1 MNDQIIHLLERKD
14 YVPSSVPELLQQLR
28 WPPNRQPELQAAL
41 RTLERAGRITRT
53 KGNRYILSLEA
64 DLIPGRLQMNR
75 AGKGFLQPDDAGLKE
90 IMIPENETGTALHGD
105 RVLVRRN
112 LRTRGL
118 RPDRGVAQET
128 GSVIRILERKRSQI
142 VGTLQRG
149 RQFLY
154 VIPDDP
160 RMQQDV
166 IVPEPRDVGR
176 KPNLGD
182 KVVVELQEWESR
194 HKNPEGEIIEVLG
207 PPDAEGVDM
216 LSVLRQYN
224 LPLHF
229 PKPVLAE
236 ARANGTTVQP
246 HELVGRADCRA
257 HQVITIDPDDAKD
270 FDDAI
275 CLQRSDDGH
284 WRLWVHIA
292 DVSHYVKPGTALDA
306 EARKRGNST
315 YLVDRVIPMLPEA
328 LSNELCSLKP
338 NVDRLT
344 KCVEFVVAD
353 DGRVLSTK
361 FYPAVIH
368 SKRRFTYKEVF
379 AILQERSSQLS
390 GGNRRAATISAA
402 SSGATLV
409 NADAQPP
416 SFPTLVR
423 GGVVAARQPLP
434 DNSIV
439 QMLHDAHELAQ
450 NIRRLRFKAG
460 SLALDFPETKIRL
473 DEQGRVL
480 RIEKIENDVSHQ
492 LIEEY
497 MLLANEA
504 VAARLM
510 SQNIK
515 AIYRVH
521 EEPDARRIGE
531 FREDVLSHHIP
542 CGNLTKRPEVAKLL
556 QKLDTIP
563 IGAALKIGFLRSLM
577 RARYAVEP
585 LGHYG
590 LAKAKYTHF
599 TSPIRR
605 YADLVVHRALFPGSA
620 PASGAVFRAS
630 AETPGAPRR
639 SEYSSHHHA
648 REAGREARPA
658 TPGTHSLKETAEH
671 ISDTER
677 NSADAERDSK
687 DVKMYAFLKAQL
699 AMAKPPVY
707 PALVIDVRNF
717 GFFVDVPGLA
727 MSGLIHCSSLTDD
740 FYEFDEARGTL
751 SGRRNRRVFRLG
763 DKVEVQIAKVDSFKK
778 QVDFRLAREERKAN
792 DDRGDRS
799 RPPQR
804 SQQRFDDRRPQPAQD
819 RRSPR
824 PQQGQLQRG
833 PQRFQ
838 DRQQSRPQPGQ
849 PPRGPSRPPQQ
860 KSEQAARPP
869 QYQKPGQFKSQSQS
883 RPPLP
888 NRPSR
893 DAKPEPARPQSGGG
907 NFRAGPSRPQ
917 IPSSHSRSKFGGRR
931 RR

>member
-1 MNDQIIHLLERKD
+1 MEEQVLSLLGQKD
-14 YVPSSVPELLQQLR
+14 YFPANVPEMLEQLR
-28 WPPNRQPELQAAL
+28 WQPNRQQELQRIL
-41 RTLERAGRITRT
+41 LTLTQTGSVTRT
-53 KGNRYILSLEA
+53 KGNRYILSQEA
-64 DLIPGRLQMNR
+64 DLIPGTIQINR
-75 AGKGFLQPDDAGLKE
+75 QGKGFLRADDSTVKE
-90 IMIPENETGTALHGD
+90 IMIPEGDTSTALHGD
-105 RVLVRRN
+105 RVLVRRKV
-112 LRTRGL
+112 RTRGL
-118 RPDRGVAQET
+118 RPDRGTEQET

-149 RQFLY
+149 KQFLF

-160 RMQQDV
+160 RMPHD
-166 IVPEPRDVGR
+166 IYVPEPRDVGR
-176 KPNLGD
+176 KPNIGD
-182 KVVVELQEWESR
+182 KVVVELLEWESR
-194 HKNPEGEIIEVLG
+194 NSNPEGEIIEVLG
-207 PPDAEGVDM
+207 APDEEGVDM
-216 LSVLRQYN
+216 LSVLRQYE

-236 ARANGTTVQP
+236 ARAIGSTVAE
-246 HELVGRADCRA
+246 HEVAGLEDCRS
-257 HQVITIDPDDAKD
+257 HQVVTIDPDDAKD

-275 CLQRSDDGH
+275 CLERTSQGQ
-284 WRLWVHIA
+284 WKLWVHIA
-292 DVSHYVKPGTALDA
+292 DVSYYVKPGTALDV

-344 KCVEFVVAD
+344 KCVEFLVAD

-361 FYPAVIH
+361 FYPSVIH
-368 SKRRFTYKEVF
+368 SQRRFTYKEVF
-379 AILQERSSQLS
+379 AILQE
-390 GGNRRAATISAA
+390 
-402 SSGATLV
+402 
-409 NADAQPP
+409 PP
-416 SFPTLVR
+416 SNDPIER
-423 GGVVAARQPLP
+423 
-434 DNSIV
+434 
-439 QMLHDAHELAQ
+439 MLHDAHELAQ
-450 NIRRLRFKAG
+450 KIRRLRFKNG

-510 SQNIK
+510 SENQK

-521 EEPDARRIGE
+521 EEPDARRINE

-542 CGNLTKRPEVAKLL
+542 CGNLTKRPEVSKLL

-605 YADLVVHRALFPGSA
+605 YADLVVHRALFQ
-620 PASGAVFRAS
+620 ASHG
-630 AETPGAPRR
+630 P
-639 SEYSSHHHA
+639 
-648 REAGREARPA
+648 
-658 TPGTHSLKETAEH
+658 THSLKETAEH

-699 AMAKPPVY
+699 AMPKPPVY

-717 GFFVDVPGLA
+717 GFFVDVTGLA

-740 FYEFDEARGTL
+740 FYEFDEARGQLT
-751 SGRRNRRVFRLG
+751 GRRNRRVFRLG

-778 QVDFRLAREERKAN
+778 QVDFRLAREERKGR

-799 RPPQR
+799 RPPQSKDRDR
-804 SQQRFDDRRPQPAQD
+804 SPVAAGEQRGGRPQFQKPHDGRRAADGD
-819 RRSPR
+819 RPRSGGQQQR
-824 PQQGQLQRG
+824 PQQGQPQRG

-838 DRQQSRPQPGQ
+838 DRQQSRPQSRPPQPTDRDRSPVAASEQRGSRPQFRKPHDGRRAADGDRPRSGQ
-849 PPRGPSRPPQQ
+849 QPQSRPPQQ
-860 KSEQAARPP
+860 KSGPASRPP
-869 QYQKPGQFKSQSQS
+869 QYQKSAQLKTQSQS
-883 RPPLP
+883 RPTLP

-893 DAKPEPARPQSGGG
+893 DAKPELARTQSGGE
-907 NFRAGPSRPQ
+907 NFRASPARPQ
-917 IPSSHSRSKFGGRR
+917 IPSSHSRSKFGGRTKR
-931 RR
+931 

>member
-1 MNDQIIHLLERKD
+1 METQILTLLGQPD
-14 YVPSSVPELLQQLR
+14 YAPANVPEMLQQLG
-28 WPPNRQPELQAAL
+28 WPPQRQQELQRL
-41 RTLERAGRITRT
+41 IRSLEQTGKITRT
-53 KGNRYILSLEA
+53 KGNRYILSREA
-64 DLIPGRLQMNR
+64 DLIPGTIQINR
-75 AGKGFLQPDDAGLKE
+75 QGKGFLRPDDSTVKE
-90 IMIPENETGTALHGD
+90 IMIPESDTSTALHGD
-105 RVLVRRN
+105 RVLVRRKV
-112 LRTRGL
+112 RTRGL
-118 RPDRGVAQET
+118 RPDRGMEQET

-154 VIPDDP
+154 VRPDDP
-160 RMQQDV
+160 RMQQD
-166 IVPEPRDVGR
+166 IYVPEPRDVGR
-176 KPNLGD
+176 KPNIGD
-182 KVVVELQEWESR
+182 KVVVELGEWESR
-194 HKNPEGEIIEVLG
+194 HTNPEGEIIEVLG
-207 PPDAEGVDM
+207 APDEEGVDM

-236 ARANGTTVQP
+236 ARAIGSVVQP
-246 HELVGRADCRA
+246 HEIAGREDCRS

-275 CLQRSDDGH
+275 CLERTAQGQ
-284 WRLWVHIA
+284 WKLWVHIA
-292 DVSHYVKPGTALDA
+292 DVSHYVKPGTALDV

-344 KCVEFVVAD
+344 KCVEFLVSD

-368 SKRRFTYKEVF
+368 SQRRFTYKEVL
-379 AILQERSSQLS
+379 AILQEG

-402 SSGATLV
+402 SSGATLANEDV
-409 NADAQPP
+409 AQSPVPP
-416 SFPTLVR
+416 LVR

-434 DNSIV
+434 VSII

-450 NIRRLRFKAG
+450 KIRRLRFKNG

-504 VAARLM
+504 VATRLM
-510 SQNIK
+510 SENQK

-521 EEPDARRIGE
+521 EEPDERRINE
-531 FREDVLSHHIP
+531 YREDVLSHHIP
-542 CGNLTKRPEVAKLL
+542 CGNLTKRPEVTKLL

-605 YADLVVHRALFPGSA
+605 YADLVVHRALFQ
-620 PASGAVFRAS
+620 ASHG
-630 AETPGAPRR
+630 P
-639 SEYSSHHHA
+639 
-648 REAGREARPA
+648 
-658 TPGTHSLKETAEH
+658 THSLKETAEH

-751 SGRRNRRVFRLG
+751 TGRRNRRVFRLG

-778 QVDFRLAREERKAN
+778 QVDFRLAREERKGR
-792 DDRGDRS
+792 DDQGDRS

-804 SQQRFDDRRPQPAQD
+804 SQQQRPPARQQQQ
-819 RRSPR
+819 R
-824 PQQGQLQRG
+824 PFEQRQSKQRP

-838 DRQQSRPQPGQ
+838 DRQQ
-849 PPRGPSRPPQQ
+849 PRGQSSGSARPPQQ
-860 KSEQAARPP
+860 KSG
-869 QYQKPGQFKSQSQS
+869 KFKTQSQS
-883 RPPLP
+883 RPTLP

-893 DAKPEPARPQSGGG
+893 DAKPGPARPQSGGG
-907 NFRAGPSRPQ
+907 NFRAGPARPQ

>member
-1 MNDQIIHLLERKD
+1 MKPRIVDALGAKD
-14 YVPSSVPELLQQLR
+14 YAPANVPEMLRLLRL
-28 WPPNRQPELQAAL
+28 PPNRQQELQAVL
-41 RTLERAGRITRT
+41 RELEQSGQITRT
-53 KGNRYILSLEA
+53 KGNRYILSREA
-64 DLIPGRLQMNR
+64 DLIPGRIQINR
-75 AGKGFLQPDDAGLKE
+75 QGKGFLAPDDSGLKE
-90 IMIPENETGTALHGD
+90 IAILENETGTALHGD

-112 LRTRGL
+112 VRTRGL
-118 RPDRGVAQET
+118 RPDRGAVQET

-149 RQFLY
+149 KQFLY

-160 RMQQDV
+160 RMPHD
-166 IVPEPRDVGR
+166 ISVPEPRDVGR
-176 KPNLGD
+176 RPNIGD
-182 KVVVELQEWESR
+182 KVVVELVEWESR
-194 HKNPEGEIIEVLG
+194 NSNPEGEIIEVLG
-207 PPDAEGVDM
+207 APDAEGVDM
-216 LSVLRQYN
+216 LSVLRQYD

-236 ARANGTTVQP
+236 ARAIGSTVAE
-246 HELVGRADCRA
+246 HEVAGREDCRS

-275 CLQRSDDGH
+275 CLEQTSQGQ
-284 WRLWVHIA
+284 WKLWVHIA
-292 DVSHYVKPGTALDA
+292 DVSHYVKPGTALDV

-344 KCVEFVVAD
+344 KCVEFLVAD

-368 SKRRFTYKEVF
+368 SQRRFTYKEVF
-379 AILQERSSQLS
+379 AILQQAGAPVSRPGAMTSHDQQ
-390 GGNRRAATISAA
+390 RAGPEA
-402 SSGATLV
+402 GA
-409 NADAQPP
+409 PE
-416 SFPTLVR
+416 
-423 GGVVAARQPLP
+423 
-434 DNSIV
+434 SIV

-450 NIRRLRFKAG
+450 KIRRLRFKNG

-504 VAARLM
+504 VASRLM
-510 SQNIK
+510 SENQK

-521 EEPDARRIGE
+521 EEPDARRINE

-542 CGNLTKRPEVAKLL
+542 CGNLTKRPEVSKLL

-605 YADLVVHRALFPGSA
+605 YADLVVHRALFQ
-620 PASGAVFRAS
+620 ASHG
-630 AETPGAPRR
+630 P
-639 SEYSSHHHA
+639 
-648 REAGREARPA
+648 
-658 TPGTHSLKETAEH
+658 THSLKETAEH

-687 DVKMYAFLKAQL
+687 DVKLYAFLKAQL
-699 AMAKPPVY
+699 QSAKPPPY
-707 PALVIDVRNF
+707 PALVTDVRNF

-727 MSGLIHCSSLTDD
+727 MSGLVHLSSLEDD
-740 FYEFDEARGTL
+740 FYLFDAQRSQL
-751 SGRRNRRVFRLG
+751 IGRRSRRVIRLG
-763 DKVEVQIAKVDSFKK
+763 D
-778 QVDFRLAREERKAN
+778 
-792 DDRGDRS
+792 
-799 RPPQR
+799 
-804 SQQRFDDRRPQPAQD
+804 
-819 RRSPR
+819 
-824 PQQGQLQRG
+824 
-833 PQRFQ
+833 
-838 DRQQSRPQPGQ
+838 
-849 PPRGPSRPPQQ
+849 
-860 KSEQAARPP
+860 
-869 QYQKPGQFKSQSQS
+869 
-883 RPPLP
+883 
-888 NRPSR
+888 
-893 DAKPEPARPQSGGG
+893 
-907 NFRAGPSRPQ
+907 
-917 IPSSHSRSKFGGRR
+917 
-931 RR
+931 